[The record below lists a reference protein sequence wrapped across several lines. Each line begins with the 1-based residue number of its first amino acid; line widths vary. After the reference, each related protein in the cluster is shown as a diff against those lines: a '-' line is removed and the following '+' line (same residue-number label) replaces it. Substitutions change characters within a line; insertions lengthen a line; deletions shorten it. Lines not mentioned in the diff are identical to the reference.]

1 VADEMLANMLL
12 LETDER
18 RFLAT
23 AHRFPYRSFSSSE
36 LGLQVARAVV
46 S

>member
-1 VADEMLANMLL
+1 MLANKL

-36 LGLQVARAVV
+36 LGLRVARAVV